1 MKVSIIGIKGY
12 PIVYG
17 GYETLVKSIVKRLN
31 RFDVDVTIYC
41 HKKLFDERPKY
52 IDGIN
57 LVYLPAWEKMGWSQ
71 FTHSFLATIHACFSD
86 TNIIFYVNV
95 ANSPFGLIAKLF
107 FKKTI
112 INVDGIEWERPKW
125 KGFGSVYYKIT
136 SRLAKHFF
144 DCVITD
150 AIAMQEI
157 YKSRLDC
164 DSVVITYGAEECVK
178 YDHSILTKYNLVK
191 SNYYLVVGRMIPD
204 NNLDFIIDDYIKSN
218 SIKPLVVVGG
228 DFFESSFVKEI
239 FKKISK
245 YKNII
250 LTGYIN
256 DPDQLSTLYK
266 YSSAYIHGHEY
277 GGTNPTM
284 ITAMKEGCVIL
295 ALDTIFTREML
306 SNGDAGI
313 FFEKKE
319 FSLAELIKKIEN
331 FDIETRYNLYRSNA
345 KSIADE
351 KYNWDL
357 IAKSYLEVFNKILI

>member
-1 MKVSIIGIKGY
+1 
-12 PIVYG
+12 
-17 GYETLVKSIVKRLN
+17 
-31 RFDVDVTIYC
+31 
-41 HKKLFDERPKY
+41 
-52 IDGIN
+52 
-57 LVYLPAWEKMGWSQ
+57 MGWSQ

-86 TNIIFYVNV
+86 TDIIFYVNV

-125 KGFGSVYYKIT
+125 KGIGSVYYKIT
-136 SRLAKHFF
+136 SRLAKPFF

-157 YKSRLDC
+157 YKRRLDC
-164 DSVVITYGAEECVK
+164 DSFVITYGAEECSK
-178 YDHSILTKYNLVK
+178 YDESILTRYNLVK
-191 SNYYLVVGRMIPD
+191 CNYYLVVGRMIPD
-204 NNLDFIIDDYIKSN
+204 NNLDFIIEDYIKSN
-218 SIKPLVVVGG
+218 SKKPLVVVGG
-228 DFFESSFVKEI
+228 DFFESSFVKEVL
-239 FKKISK
+239 KKISK

-256 DPDQLSTLYK
+256 DSDQLSTLYK

-284 ITAMKEGCVIL
+284 ITAMKEACMIL

-313 FFEKKE
+313 FFEKRKY
-319 FSLAELIKKIEN
+319 SLTSLIKKIDDFGTDTN
-331 FDIETRYNLYRSNA
+331 NLYRLNA
-345 KSIADE
+345 RRIADE

-357 IAKSYLEVFNKILI
+357 IAKSYLEVFNKILV